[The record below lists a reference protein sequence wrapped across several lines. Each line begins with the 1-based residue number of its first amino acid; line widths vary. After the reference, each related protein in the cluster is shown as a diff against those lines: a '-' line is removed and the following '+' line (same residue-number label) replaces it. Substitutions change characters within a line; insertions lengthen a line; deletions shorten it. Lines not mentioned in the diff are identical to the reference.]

1 MTQPVFPE
9 PTVSNVNAP
18 SLFDLLAQEQLRD
31 LFHPVLRYIL
41 SYLAQRYPRYFLRLL
56 NHHEE
61 TFALLLL
68 ILEKHHLKRHNASVS
83 EHFHGLRL
91 VPSRTFFSPRLD
103 RLPQTQPFSP
113 PSSTNL
119 TRRQRWGILI
129 FIVGLPYVRTR
140 AQDYFERL
148 SGIGNDEIQL
158 DDDGE
163 VRARSLNK
171 SQHIFKLLYPYLN
184 LLLDISFLGYDIAYL
199 FSKTSYWRPWYQ
211 LLNLRISRAGFPS
224 PPSPLD
230 TTISSSRPILSS
242 LSLPPL
248 LPPLLLALKLS
259 QWWYSPSSP
268 RALSPL
274 SRSRLGLQGGRGG
287 ISVAE
292 VHKSILPPRAV
303 NVLSSILLFPF
314 SQKQSRKDPDGEN
327 DEGVA
332 HKCKGEYTEKR
343 ISPAKFGICPLCD
356 KVWANPAI
364 LPSGW
369 VICWKCGW
377 NAIEG
382 EKESGD
388 DKQNEDK
395 ARREKEMSDGGEE
408 EISYGTEEGTNDRE
422 NKTEKRGRCPITG
435 VYVPPGGLRRV
446 LV

>member
-1 MTQPVFPE
+1 MIQPVFPE
-9 PTVSNVNAP
+9 QPVTDVNAP

-68 ILEKHHLKRHNASVS
+68 IVEKHHLERHNASVS
-83 EHFHGLRL
+83 EHFYGLRL
-91 VPSRTFFSPRLD
+91 VPSRAFISPRLD
-103 RLPQTQPFSP
+103 SLSQAQLINSP
-113 PSSTNL
+113 LATNL
-119 TRRQRWGILI
+119 TRKQRWGILI
-129 FIVGLPYVRTR
+129 FIVGLPYVRAR

-148 SGIGNDEIQL
+148 SGIENDEIQL
-158 DDDGE
+158 DEDGE
-163 VRARSLNK
+163 ASIQSLSK

-199 FSKTSYWRPWYQ
+199 FSKIPYWRPWYR
-211 LLNLRISRAGFPS
+211 LLNLRITRPLFLS
-224 PPSPLD
+224 PPSPLH
-230 TTISSSRPILSS
+230 TTTSSSRSALSS

-248 LPPLLLALKLS
+248 LPPLLLTLKLS

-274 SRSRLGLQGGRGG
+274 SRSGSGLQGGRGG

-303 NVLSSILLFPF
+303 NILSSLSLFPF
-314 SQKQSRKDPDGEN
+314 SQTQNKSHADD
-327 DEGVA
+327 DEQEY
-332 HKCKGEYTEKR
+332 KRKGERTE
-343 ISPAKFGICPLCD
+343 IHIPPAKFGICPLCN
-356 KVWANPAI
+356 KAWANPAI

-377 NAIEG
+377 DAVE
-382 EKESGD
+382 D
-388 DKQNEDK
+388 DKECDDEHSKDK
-395 ARREKEMSDGGEE
+395 PREE
-408 EISYGTEEGTNDRE
+408 EEVSEREEEGISYEAEKSTDGTE
-422 NKTEKRGRCPITG
+422 KKMKRKGRCPITG
-435 VYVPPGGLRRV
+435 IYVPPGGLRRV